1 MATFSESIRINAPAE
16 AVWAVLADIG
26 SISVWNPG
34 VQASHTLEGGPE
46 GLGAQRRCDLG
57 GKNYL
62 IEDVIEW
69 QPGQALTMRIT
80 DTNLPFKSAD
90 IRFTLE
96 QAADETEVVVSPD
109 YELKFGAVGKV
120 LNGLFVGRVYRS
132 GMQDLLT
139 GLKKHVEGE
148 RAA

>member
-1 MATFSESIRINAPAE
+1 
-16 AVWAVLADIG
+16 
-26 SISVWNPG
+26 
-34 VQASHTLEGGPE
+34 
-46 GLGAQRRCDLG
+46 
-57 GKNYL
+57 
-62 IEDVIEW
+62 
-69 QPGQALTMRIT
+69 MRIT

-132 GMQDLLT
+132 GMQNLLT

>member
-1 MATFSESIRINAPAE
+1 MATFSESIRINAPVE

-34 VQASHTLEGGPE
+34 VEASHPLEGETE
-46 GLGAQRRCDLG
+46 GLGAKRRCDLG

-69 QPGQALTMRIT
+69 RPGQALTMRIT
-80 DTNLPFKSAD
+80 ETNLPFKSAD

-96 QAADETEVVVSPD
+96 NAANDTKVVVSPE
-109 YELKFGAVGKV
+109 YELKFGAVGKL

-132 GMQDLLT
+132 GMQDLLS
-139 GLKKHVEGE
+139 GLKKFVEGE
-148 RAA
+148 QAA